1 MALDY
6 ASLAQK
12 AADNLEKTFWFGI
25 LEDMERSLE
34 LLRFKLGA
42 EDPIVMARTNTAKAG
57 LRNLEP
63 IISDDRLKLTPAFPP
78 AQIWDFCAFKGKL
91 RRSQTR

>member
-6 ASLAQK
+6 ASLAHK

-42 EDPIVMARTNTAKAG
+42 EDPIVMARTNTAKAR
-57 LRNLEP
+57 LRNPEP
-63 IISDDRLKLTPAFPP
+63 IVSDDRLSLIYSF
-78 AQIWDFCAFKGKL
+78 
-91 RRSQTR
+91 S